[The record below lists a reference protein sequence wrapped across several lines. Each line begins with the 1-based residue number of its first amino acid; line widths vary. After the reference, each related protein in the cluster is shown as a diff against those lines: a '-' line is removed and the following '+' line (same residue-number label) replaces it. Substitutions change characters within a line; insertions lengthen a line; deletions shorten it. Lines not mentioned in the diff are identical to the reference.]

1 MFKSADQQPMSS
13 SVFVLKVTYKLQ
25 QGKALHVYLKTVSP
39 TYEYIRTEIERYFF
53 DLHQLQADK
62 LRIYWVDEEWDEIEI
77 FNQHDYEIFMVTS
90 LERRRLFVTPIIQ
103 DEQFS
108 EEASEVNANLA
119 CPSRD
124 NENDGSSEI
133 DFVNDF
139 HVKPCG
145 LYERNDNYTP
155 WDDEEEA
162 NSVQEEA
169 AVNLNSSYAT
179 DLACPSSDNED
190 EDTWDSFVK
199 VESPIPAE
207 ERSNGKNVGTVIAD
221 GVAFSGSAEITNEQF
236 ISGAPAE
243 GVASSGSNS
252 TEAPIEIVY
261 HADEFINSGV
271 KVLMNM
277 GFTNGGNVL
286 AQLLEGVDGIIP
298 AALDALPT
306 VAASTEGNVLPS
318 ISQHLQNY
326 YFEMYCHQIPAALA
340 AYIDSALASRMLSSI
355 VPVCPLA
362 SMQR

>member
-1 MFKSADQQPMSS
+1 MDDAMECFLQCVQGTKSLPHKILCILWHRTSKTKTESDCFRFEQ
-13 SVFVLKVTYKLQ
+13 KVTYKHQ

-39 TYEYIRTEIERYFF
+39 TYEYIRTEIERPKTNKGEIANGTQEKDGV
-53 DLHQLQADK
+53 DLNKPYGAD
-62 LRIYWVDEEWDEIEI
+62 
-77 FNQHDYEIFMVTS
+77 
-90 LERRRLFVTPIIQ
+90 
-103 DEQFS
+103 
-108 EEASEVNANLA
+108 LA
-119 CPSRD
+119 CPSND
-124 NENDGSSEI
+124 NETDSGNDFHVKPCGLYERNDNYTPWDDEEEANSVQEAAAVNLNTSRAI
-133 DFVNDF
+133 DLACPSNDNETDSRNDF

-207 ERSNGKNVGTVIAD
+207 ERSNGKNVDTVIAD
-221 GVAFSGSAEITNEQF
+221 GVASSGSTEITNEQF

-252 TEAPIEIVY
+252 TEAPLEIVY

-271 KVLMNM
+271 KALMNM
-277 GFTNGGNVL
+277 GFSNEGDRLVL
-286 AQLLEGVDGIIP
+286 VLLSVEGIIP
-298 AALDALPT
+298 AALDL
-306 VAASTEGNVLPS
+306 L
-318 ISQHLQNY
+318 
-326 YFEMYCHQIPAALA
+326 
-340 AYIDSALASRMLSSI
+340 
-355 VPVCPLA
+355 
-362 SMQR
+362 